1 MKEKKKT
8 KKFNK
13 KYLAFGILGLFA
25 LALVSA
31 LTCYAL
37 FSVTL
42 NVNQP
47 IGITYDGNLEQSVD
61 CGAGQTCL
69 GSAIEVSNSGD
80 EDKSVFVT
88 DNSGENI
95 VVSYVGKMIFTGKD
109 LVTGDLSGTTKEIV
123 YTITGEEFV
132 ATGIPDGY
140 SLIYYPDMDGGFPVN
155 VENILVYGEETFP
168 SLPVLEDIG
177 DDYCNIRTGDDSELA
192 NPDALV
198 CNGAKLWLVEDE
210 YVNALKLGNWAPNSI
225 LFETD
230 LITYTV
236 SSTGEVLVPVDST
249 ITFYPEYFVNE
260 YLPGGSYNVEITI
273 A

>member
-1 MKEKKKT
+1 MT
-8 KKFNK
+8 
-13 KYLAFGILGLFA
+13 
-25 LALVSA
+25 
-31 LTCYAL
+31 
-37 FSVTL
+37 
-42 NVNQP
+42 
-47 IGITYDGNLEQSVD
+47 
-61 CGAGQTCL
+61 
-69 GSAIEVSNSGD
+69 
-80 EDKSVFVT
+80 
-88 DNSGENI
+88 
-95 VVSYVGKMIFTGKD
+95 FTGKN
-109 LVTGDLSGTTKEIV
+109 LVTGAFLGTTEEIIYSV
-123 YTITGEEFV
+123 TGDTFV

-236 SSTGEVLVPVDST
+236 SSIGEVLVPALST
-249 ITFYPEYFVNE
+249 ITFYPQFDVDNMATDGDYVIYTTVN
-260 YLPGGSYNVEITI
+260 P
-273 A
+273 AQ

>member
-1 MKEKKKT
+1 MEK
-8 KKFNK
+8 
-13 KYLAFGILGLFA
+13 
-25 LALVSA
+25 
-31 LTCYAL
+31 
-37 FSVTL
+37 
-42 NVNQP
+42 
-47 IGITYDGNLEQSVD
+47 
-61 CGAGQTCL
+61 
-69 GSAIEVSNSGD
+69 
-80 EDKSVFVT
+80 
-88 DNSGENI
+88 NI
-95 VVSYVGKMIFTGKD
+95 S
-109 LVTGDLSGTTKEIV
+109 
-123 YTITGEEFV
+123 
-132 ATGIPDGY
+132 
-140 SLIYYPDMDGGFPVN
+140 
-155 VENILVYGEETFP
+155 